1 MPYVPEPFRGAAK
14 TSPVAVGELTF
25 AIQQLVKGYVA
36 LKGES
41 YQTYA
46 ECLGALRG
54 AELDLWDRKIQP
66 YERAK
71 CETNG
76 DVW

>member
-1 MPYVPEPFRGAAK
+1 MPYIDRDGRIRAFDTPRTA
-14 TSPVAVGELTF
+14 GELTF
-25 AIQQLVKGYVA
+25 AIQQL
-36 LKGES
+36 LKWYIGTAPD
-41 YQTYA
+41 YQRYA

-71 CETNG
+71 CEQNG

>member
-1 MPYVPEPFRGAAK
+1 MPYIEKARKAASEFAPK
-14 TSPVAVGELTF
+14 TAGELTF
-25 AIQQLVKGYVA
+25 AIQQLMKFYIGDA
-36 LKGES
+36 PD
-41 YQTYA
+41 YQRYA

-71 CETNG
+71 CAQNG